1 MRLTN
6 KIMTEIQPVITICE
20 QDPSML
26 SASWVRSFINDHIDA
41 FIAYDLQQIK
51 EFEKKYGIHFT
62 TAHTGKMLDVWSLST
77 SPLTNKRCGGRCKV
91 PGTICAECYSVA
103 MNARYRGLDN
113 SLRRNSDVLYH
124 NVIPVNEWPLLFS
137 RDIFRIESFGDLA
150 TVIQGI
156 NYLNFA
162 IRNPHVAFAIYTKNP
177 DILAAACNMVYHCNA
192 RPGNLSV
199 VYSSP
204 YINVANDATYH
215 RYEWLIDHVFT
226 VVDRNGV
233 EQIGGVAAIN
243 CGARS
248 CNTCRLCYF
257 RNGILHIWELL
268 KSQARSILLA

>member
-26 SASWVRSFINDHIDA
+26 LVSWVRSFINDHIDA

-51 EFEKKYGIHFT
+51 KFEKKYGVHFT
-62 TAHTGKMLDVWSLST
+62 TEHTGKMLDVWSLST
-77 SPLTNKRCGGRCKV
+77 SPLTNKRCSGRCKV
-91 PGTICAECYSVA
+91 PGTVCAECYSVA
-103 MNARYRGLDN
+103 MNGRYHGLDN
-113 SLRRNSDVLYH
+113 SLRRNSDMLYY
-124 NVIPVNEWPLLFS
+124 NIIPIEEWPLLFS
-137 RDIFRIESFGDLA
+137 REIFRIESFGDLA

-177 DILAAACNMVYHCNA
+177 DILAAACNMVYHCNE

-233 EQIGGVAAIN
+233 EQIGGIAAIN

-248 CNTCRLCYF
+248 CNTCRRCYF
-257 RNGILHIWELL
+257 KNGILHIWELL
-268 KSQARSILLA
+268 KSQARSILSA

>member
-51 EFEKKYGIHFT
+51 EFGKKYGIHFT

-248 CNTCRLCYF
+248 CNTCRLCYS